1 MLLVCL
7 LETLLTGDWAN
18 AFTKEHDV
26 LEKGGGK
33 AIKQNI
39 FFRIRFFVP
48 GLIQNILLVSSYFI
62 IMTVVKVR
70 SIIIPY

>member
-1 MLLVCL
+1 M
-7 LETLLTGDWAN
+7 
-18 AFTKEHDV
+18 